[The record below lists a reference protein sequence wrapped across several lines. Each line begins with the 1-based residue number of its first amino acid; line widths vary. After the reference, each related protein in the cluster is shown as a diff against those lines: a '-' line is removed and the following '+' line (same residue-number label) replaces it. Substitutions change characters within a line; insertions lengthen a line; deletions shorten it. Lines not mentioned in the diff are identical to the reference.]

1 MTAAT
6 VNMESTV
13 NTENTVNMENMTVME
28 RKDEEKVLTADWN
41 RRKSQ
46 NTNTTIIRNMT
57 LNRIPKQK
65 ETKTLKNELA

>member
-28 RKDEEKVLTADWN
+28 RKDEEKVLTADWRSPEGKPEQAN
-41 RRKSQ
+41 NHHHPEHDSEQ
-46 NTNTTIIRNMT
+46 N
-57 LNRIPKQK
+57 PKA
-65 ETKTLKNELA
+65 EGDENA